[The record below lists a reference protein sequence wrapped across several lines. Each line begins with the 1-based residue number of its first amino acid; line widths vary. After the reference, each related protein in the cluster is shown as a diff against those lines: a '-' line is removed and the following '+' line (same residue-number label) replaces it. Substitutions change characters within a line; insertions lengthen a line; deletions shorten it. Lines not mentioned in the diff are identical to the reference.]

1 VTLVSDRTVPLAA
14 RWRMRVMD
22 VSGKVLSKSEKPVTL
37 APLSSL
43 RVGSFSDAQLLR
55 RADPKR
61 SFVVF
66 ELLDGARVLSRNLVF
81 FDAAKHLH
89 LPSPDIRT
97 ELRADGDGYALTLTS
112 TTLAR
117 EVWLAFGDLDA
128 TLSDNAFDLLPG
140 EPLSVHVRSSA
151 TLEQLRSALKVR
163 DLAETLTGS
172 PPEPAEAK

>member
-1 VTLVSDRTVPLAA
+1 
-14 RWRMRVMD
+14 
-22 VSGKVLSKSEKPVTL
+22 
-37 APLSSL
+37 
-43 RVGSFSDAQLLR
+43 
-55 RADPKR
+55 
-61 SFVVF
+61 
-66 ELLDGARVLSRNLVF
+66 
-81 FDAAKHLH
+81 
-89 LPSPDIRT
+89 
-97 ELRADGDGYALTLTS
+97 
-112 TTLAR
+112 TLAR